1 MTAVTLKD
9 IQKKDAL
16 RKRVER
22 ETQKY
27 ILPEKDMV
35 EKRERERVRKQLQ
48 RMKKKMSE
56 DKTEEEKHLEK
67 VNDLKR
73 KNEKL
78 KQRNHR
84 LKKKSIEKIDVSSLI
99 SYKLKGTSNETY
111 GPQTSSAC
119 PDEVSFTVSQCQNS
133 TPEKLE
139 PVSKF
144 IWKSLTP
151 RTKKKTVL
159 KLASEST
166 PTGFISK
173 ICKEIGLNLSNLSAK
188 TIPSTVKS
196 QICLSIEN
204 FFYQE
209 YITRIC
215 PDTNKMVKNPHDP
228 SEKVPVRYRLGNIR
242 RLYMQYCAEDR
253 TACSHSLFCKYV
265 PYNVIKLKASDWGT
279 CLCGTCLNSELKVD
293 KLVEMKL
300 RSNVDLEEL
309 FREENLPAFIQD
321 LDNLKKEQDQTVL
334 YNEWQKIDNSKVNAS
349 GKKGNKILRKVTCS
363 SNLSKFVDL
372 LKSEL
377 ETLRSHL
384 QRVHAQKACI
394 DAESSDTV
402 TTIHIDWSEN
412 SHICQAKEEKAA
424 YYHEDNISLHAMR
437 VYEYDGQVYYLFK
450 W

>member
-1 MTAVTLKD
+1 MNTTKRSGKDRTKKYRNNLTAVTFKD
-9 IQKKDAL
+9 VHKKDAL

-78 KQRNHR
+78 RQRNHR

-99 SYKLKGTSNETY
+99 SSKSSKTYKLKGTSNETY

-133 TPEKLE
+133 TPEKL
-139 PVSKF
+139 
-144 IWKSLTP
+144 KSLMP

-173 ICKEIGLNLSNLSAK
+173 IRKEIGLNLSNLSAN
-188 TIPSTVKS
+188 TILSTVKS
-196 QICLSIEN
+196 QICLSVEN

-228 SEKVPVRYRLGNIR
+228 SEKVPVRYRLGNIHS
-242 RLYMQYCAEDR
+242 LYMQYCAEDR

-265 PYNVIKLKASDWGT
+265 PYNVIKPKASDWGT

-349 GKKGNKILRKVTCS
+349 GKEGNKISQKVTCS

-384 QRVHAQKACI
+384 QHVHAQYKAFKKACI

-412 SHICQAKEEKAA
+412 SC
-424 YYHEDNISLHAMR
+424 
-437 VYEYDGQVYYLFK
+437 
-450 W
+450 

>member
-1 MTAVTLKD
+1 MISSK
-9 IQKKDAL
+9 
-16 RKRVER
+16 
-22 ETQKY
+22 
-27 ILPEKDMV
+27 
-35 EKRERERVRKQLQ
+35 
-48 RMKKKMSE
+48 SS
-56 DKTEEEKHLEK
+56 KT
-67 VNDLKR
+67 
-73 KNEKL
+73 
-78 KQRNHR
+78 
-84 LKKKSIEKIDVSSLI
+84 
-99 SYKLKGTSNETY
+99 YKPKGTSNETY

-144 IWKSLTP
+144 IWKSLTT

-166 PTGFISK
+166 PTRFISI

-188 TIPSTVKS
+188 TIPSTVKC
-196 QICLSIEN
+196 QICLSVEN

-215 PDTNKMVKNPHDP
+215 PDTNKLVKNPHDP
-228 SEKVPVRYRLGNIR
+228 SEKVPVRYRPGNIHS
-242 RLYMQYCAEDR
+242 LYMQYCAEDR

-265 PYNVIKLKASDWGT
+265 LYNVIKLKASDWGT

-300 RSNVDLEEL
+300 RSNVEEL
-309 FREENLPAFIQD
+309 FREGNVPAFIQD

-334 YNEWQKIDNSKVNAS
+334 YNEWQKIDNSKVNSS
-349 GKKGNKILRKVTCS
+349 GKKCNKISRKVTCS

-384 QRVHAQKACI
+384 QRVHAQYKAFKKACI
-394 DAESSDTV
+394 DAESSDSDHYTHRLV
-402 TTIHIDWSEN
+402 REFALTRFLVIYIIFHSSFITYTE
-412 SHICQAKEEKAA
+412 
-424 YYHEDNISLHAMR
+424 
-437 VYEYDGQVYYLFK
+437 F
-450 W
+450 